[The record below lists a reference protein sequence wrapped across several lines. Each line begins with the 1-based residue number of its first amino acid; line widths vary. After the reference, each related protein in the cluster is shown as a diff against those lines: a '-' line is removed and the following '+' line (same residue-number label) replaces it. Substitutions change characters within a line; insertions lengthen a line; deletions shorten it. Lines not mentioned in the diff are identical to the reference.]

1 MKTSF
6 CLAFI
11 FAAGGAFAQQ
21 QFPASLNLAVK
32 ESRVVVKDTLKLNPH
47 LSYYSK
53 NYDKVFPTAN
63 YTFDSMEYRNNVIH
77 IGDRN
82 GSFYDRDTPHIF
94 RVMPMAGVNVD
105 AWSANPCNSGYTIE
119 PKK

>member
-1 MKTSF
+1 MKLLICTVAF
-6 CLAFI
+6 CI
-11 FAAGGAFAQQ
+11 AGGAFAQQ

-32 ESRVVVKDTLKLNPH
+32 ESKAVVQDTLKLNPH

-53 NYDKVFPTAN
+53 NYDKVFPTAH
-63 YTFDSMEYRNNVIH
+63 YTFDSMEYGSNVIH

-82 GSFYDRDTPHIF
+82 GGFYDRDTPHIF